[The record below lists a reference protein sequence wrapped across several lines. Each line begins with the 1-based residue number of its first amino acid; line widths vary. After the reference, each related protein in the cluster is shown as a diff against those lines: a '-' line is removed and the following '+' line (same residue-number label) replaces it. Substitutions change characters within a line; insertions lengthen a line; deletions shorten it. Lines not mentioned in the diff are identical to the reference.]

1 MQTGDIKF
9 NYKELVLYAND
20 DRNYN
25 RWKQPSVYDK
35 WGNVTSKLW
44 MVILGYATCIEC
56 TLLTNVF
63 WDISLFWQTG
73 KTFKDMEAHF
83 CKGSASYTAF
93 GVYTVCW
100 YFPHRYQALFSLHIT
115 DVPSSQNTS
124 LYLCSG
130 VLFWVVFPG
139 DHCIFSFV
147 FCLFWPLVFIL
158 RATKLSE
165 YPTAPSE
172 KLHLTTFSIY

>member
-1 MQTGDIKF
+1 MRK
-9 NYKELVLYAND
+9 
-20 DRNYN
+20 R
-25 RWKQPSVYDK
+25 
-35 WGNVTSKLW
+35 SKAL
-44 MVILGYATCIEC
+44 MVILGYATCTKC
-56 TLLTNVF
+56 TLFTNLF
-63 WDISLFWQTG
+63 FQSHWDIWLFWQTG
-73 KTFKDMEAHF
+73 KRFKDMEAHF

-115 DVPSSQNTS
+115 DVPFSQNAS
-124 LYLCSG
+124 LYLCSQPVCG

-158 RATKLSE
+158 KATKLSE

>member
-1 MQTGDIKF
+1 M
-9 NYKELVLYAND
+9 YEND
-20 DRNYN
+20 SHNYN
-25 RWKQPSVYDK
+25 KWVLLINEETFKGIDGYFRKCNLHKVYT
-35 WGNVTSKLW
+35 VYTFVFPEPLRY
-44 MVILGYATCIEC
+44 LAF
-56 TLLTNVF
+56 LTH
-63 WDISLFWQTG
+63 WR
-73 KTFKDMEAHF
+73 FKDMEAHF
-83 CKGSASYTAF
+83 YKGSASYTAF

-115 DVPSSQNTS
+115 DVPSSQNAS
-124 LYLCSG
+124 LYLCSQPVCG
-130 VLFWVVFPG
+130 VLFWVLFPG